1 MDKIE
6 FALFIAK
13 LSKLGATFTED
24 DIVEVNTVISRA
36 NNCSNVKL
44 INSMLRAIFNGQRID
59 AVKYYRSLTGATLKD
74 SIAAIPTTINKGYVE

>member
-13 LSKLGATFTED
+13 LSALGATFTED
-24 DIVEVNTVISRA
+24 DIVEINAVISRVSEG
-36 NNCSNVKL
+36 SNKTVIDL
-44 INSMLRAIFNGQRID
+44 MLKAIFNGQRID

-74 SIAAIPTTINKGYVE
+74 SIAAIPTTIVTKE

>member
-13 LSKLGATFTED
+13 LSTLGARFTED
-24 DIVEVNTVISRA
+24 DIKDINVILAR
-36 NNCSNVKL
+36 
-44 INSMLRAIFNGQRID
+44 NSAVASKGAIDLMLKAIFNGKRID

-74 SIAAIPTTINKGYVE
+74 SIAAIPTTIVTKE